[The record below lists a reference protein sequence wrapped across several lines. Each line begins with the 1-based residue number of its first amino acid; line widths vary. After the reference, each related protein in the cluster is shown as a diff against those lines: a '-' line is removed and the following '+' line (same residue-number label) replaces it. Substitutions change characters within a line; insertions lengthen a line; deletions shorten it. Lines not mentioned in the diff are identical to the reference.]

1 MTAPAGAVVD
11 CTGYKV
17 KITPWACIE
26 NQLSTMC
33 LPGWPC
39 EECEEAIGVATKGKE
54 FYCANLGVS
63 MSTGLCDASRLEAQR
78 RSLVWPSGLGWMKVC
93 LECSVEAT
101 EIPPMRPMARV
112 GEIGAKV
119 GRPGRD
125 PAVMKSNFSA
135 PSGAPS
141 LKSGKTGRKSKTGV
155 WDPKTMSRAVA
166 RDLGLI

>member
-1 MTAPAGAVVD
+1 MTTPAAVVD
-11 CTGYKV
+11 CRGYKIR
-17 KITPWACIE
+17 ITPWACIE

-39 EECEEAIGVATKGKE
+39 EECEEAVSVATKGKE

-63 MSTGLCDASRLEAQR
+63 MSTGLCDAARLEAQR
-78 RSLVWPSGLGWMKVC
+78 RSLVLPECLGWLKVC

-101 EIPPMRPMARV
+101 EIGAEV
-112 GEIGAKV
+112 GCKASRRQINQ
-119 GRPGRD
+119 
-125 PAVMKSNFSA
+125 SSFLA

-141 LKSGKTGRKSKTGV
+141 LKSVKTGREPKNGV